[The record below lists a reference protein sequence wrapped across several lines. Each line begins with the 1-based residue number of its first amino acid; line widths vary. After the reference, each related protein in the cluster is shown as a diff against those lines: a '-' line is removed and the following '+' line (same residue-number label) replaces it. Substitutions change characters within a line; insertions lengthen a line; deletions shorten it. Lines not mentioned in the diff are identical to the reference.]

1 MTYFHILNENL
12 LEWLEKFEDDYS
24 FIAIDVQIDKLTQTA
39 IGNEFF
45 GARMSYVDSIRQ
57 VEKDG
62 YKGFYSACMCS
73 IEKLFADKLELV
85 DMRG

>member
-1 MTYFHILNENL
+1 MTHFHILNENL

-57 VEKDG
+57 VEQDG
-62 YKGFYSACMCS
+62 YKGFIQPACARL
-73 IEKLFADKLELV
+73 KNYLLTNWNW
-85 DMRG
+85 